1 MGTARRFAAALAI
14 ISFVYVLG
22 FGIYNGTELETVLV
36 RGLLALVIFS
46 VVGFACGLIGATIA
60 QDSAASEKM
69 RKDVAE
75 RMRRKLA
82 AEQKEDSEE
91 NKPAEVPRRSSR
103 IPA

>member
-1 MGTARRFAAALAI
+1 MGTARRFAAALGI
-14 ISFVYVLG
+14 IVFVFVLG

-46 VVGFACGLIGATIA
+46 VIGFACGLIGATIA
-60 QDSAASEKM
+60 QDSAANEKM

-75 RMRRKLA
+75 KVKKKLA
-82 AEQKEDSEE
+82 AEQKQAPEDK
-91 NKPAEVPRRSSR
+91 KPAEAGRRGSR

>member
-1 MGTARRFAAALAI
+1 MVTARRFAAALAI

-36 RGLLALVIFS
+36 RGLLALAIFS

-60 QDSAASEKM
+60 EDSAANEKM

-75 RMRRKLA
+75 KVKKKLVVEEKQA
-82 AEQKEDSEE
+82 GEDK
-91 NKPAEVPRRSSR
+91 KPANAGRRGSR